1 MTAVFPKVRRTKMNL
16 GRIAAR
22 PLLQFLLSTTAIAI
36 AFAVRVQ
43 IPLLSETPYV
53 IFFPIVT
60 AFALYAGLWPGLFT
74 MVLSAMA
81 ASISFGPGHSVQF
94 DVPGHSA
101 GLIAFLSGNIII
113 IVICS
118 RLRSEIIDRKL
129 AEESLKN
136 ALTGT
141 QQRQAEISALLR
153 ASRAVLEQHE
163 FKEAAKN
170 IFDSCKDLIG
180 ATAGYVA
187 LLSEDGTENEV
198 LFLDSGGLPCT
209 VDPSLPMPIRGLR
222 EVAYRTG
229 KAVYENDFSHSEWMK
244 FMPEGHTNLDNVLFA
259 PLVIRGQAVGLLGLG
274 NKPGGFTE
282 NDAKLASAF
291 GELAAIALHNSR
303 LVKDLQ
309 KSKDMLEIRVEE
321 RTVELG
327 KTMRELEEEIS
338 ERIRAEDALKIE
350 RRRLSD
356 VLEML
361 PAYVVLLTP
370 DYHVPFANRFFR
382 ERFGES
388 HGRRCFEFLFGR
400 SEPCE
405 ICETY
410 KALKTMAPHE
420 WEWTGPDKRNYHI
433 FDYPFTDI
441 DGSTFILEM
450 GIDITERKETES
462 RISLNN
468 ELLTLLSQ
476 TFSREEYLD
485 STTSLFHEWS
495 GCRCI
500 GIRIPDKY
508 GNIPYESYKGFSR
521 EFWEMENFL
530 SVNRDRCVCTKIM
543 AEKPDAQDMPFMT
556 KHGSFYSNDTQAFI
570 DGLNKAEKTR
580 YRATCIKAGFM
591 SLSVIP
597 IRHNEKVI
605 GVIHIADERKG
616 MVPLKVVE
624 SIEAI
629 TPLVGEAIHR
639 FDIEDEVRQSSVLLE
654 NIFSNIHVLIAYMD
668 PEFNFIR
675 VNRLYAEADGRE
687 PEFYIGKNHFDLF
700 PNKENEAVFRK
711 VVTTG
716 ESYFVYAK
724 PFEYAEYPER
734 GVTYWDWSLQ
744 PVKGASGD
752 VTGLVL
758 SLINVTEKILLQAE
772 AMQTAHLASLG
783 ELAAGVAHEINNPL
797 NGMINYAQM
806 LVNKM
811 SKDSKENEIA
821 ARIIKEGGRIA
832 IIVRSLL
839 SFARKKSEEKGIL
852 DVSEILSESLLL
864 SEAQM
869 LKENIKLKVNM
880 PKDMPK
886 ITAHAQQI
894 QQVFLNVINNARYAL
909 NQKYPGRHKDKELE
923 ITGEIITVDERQ
935 YSRISFYDRGMGIPA
950 DIIDKVINP
959 FFSTK
964 PSGKGTGLGLS
975 ISHGI
980 IQDHGGKLGIESA
993 EGEFTRIIIDLPAAV
1008 RK

>member
-1 MTAVFPKVRRTKMNL
+1 MNL

-22 PLLQFLLSTTAIAI
+22 PLQQFLLSTTAIAI

-43 IPLLSETPYV
+43 IPPLSETPYV

-118 RLRSEIIDRKL
+118 RLRSEIIDRKR

-153 ASRAVLEQHE
+153 ASRAVLEQRE
-163 FKEAAKN
+163 FKDITWN
-170 IFDSCKDLIG
+170 IFDSCKNLIG

-222 EVAYRTG
+222 EVVYRTG

-259 PLVIRGQAVGLLGLG
+259 PLVIQGQAVGLLGLG
-274 NKPGGFTE
+274 NKTVGFTE